1 MFVSRSWN
9 GIRSREVN
17 LLDHDQYERGMKTRR
32 DVLGDAHVDRSLA
45 AADKLTK
52 PLQDLVVEYGWGAI
66 WARDGLDRRSR
77 SLINIG
83 MLTALNR
90 PHELQ
95 VHLKGAVNNGCT
107 RDEIVEV
114 VLQTA
119 VYCGMPAALDTMR
132 HVKALF
138 DELDGDQGA

>member
-1 MFVSRSWN
+1 M
-9 GIRSREVN
+9 G
-17 LLDHDQYERGMKTRR
+17 HDQYERGMQTRR
-32 DVLGDAHVDRSLA
+32 EVLGSAHVDRSLA
-45 AADKLTK
+45 TADELTS

-66 WARDGLDRRSR
+66 WTRDGLDRRTR

-95 VHLKGAVNNGCT
+95 VHLRGAVNNGCT
-107 RDEIVEV
+107 RDEIVEA

-138 DELDGDQGA
+138 DELDGNRST

>member
-1 MFVSRSWN
+1 M
-9 GIRSREVN
+9 
-17 LLDHDQYERGMKTRR
+17 DHDQYERGMQTRR
-32 DVLGDAHVDRSLA
+32 EVLGSAHVDRSLA
-45 AADKLTK
+45 TADELTS

-66 WARDGLDRRSR
+66 WTRDGLDRRTR

-107 RDEIVEV
+107 REEIVEA

-138 DELDGDQGA
+138 DELDGNRST

>member
-1 MFVSRSWN
+1 M
-9 GIRSREVN
+9 
-17 LLDHDQYERGMKTRR
+17 DHDQYERGMQTRR
-32 DVLGDAHVDRSLA
+32 EVLGNAHVDRSLA
-45 AADKLTK
+45 TADELTS

-66 WARDGLDRRSR
+66 WARDGLDRRTR

-107 RDEIVEV
+107 RDEIVEA

-138 DELDGDQGA
+138 DELDGNRST

>member
-1 MFVSRSWN
+1 M
-9 GIRSREVN
+9 
-17 LLDHDQYERGMKTRR
+17 DHDQYERGMQTRR
-32 DVLGDAHVDRSLA
+32 EVLGSAHVDRSLA
-45 AADKLTK
+45 TADELTS

-66 WARDGLDRRSR
+66 WTRDGLDRRTR

-107 RDEIVEV
+107 RDEIVEA

-138 DELDGDQGA
+138 DELDGNQST